1 VQKVLNN
8 YIDDPDGDKTM
19 DDFIGVLR
27 VRDIFE

>member
-8 YIDDPDGDKTM
+8 YIDDLDCDKTM

-27 VRDIFE
+27 FGNILE